1 MKKLFQGLIPIAISL
16 FLLSACT
23 ARTDKVEKELNVTD
37 MKRDA
42 LTTVDKTSK
51 EGPSIDY
58 KKEKKPRRVNFSGFS
73 EKQVLYPNF
82 PISINFKNTNLSEG
96 LVALGNV
103 GGRNIITSDKVQ
115 GLLNMEISNEPWNEV
130 FNAIIELKKLSY
142 TGDPKVGIIKI
153 YSMEDSEQ
161 TYSGSGNVGFIGTE
175 IFNVYYEKPSEIKK
189 QISALH
195 ATTGSDES
203 SSDLIITENDENK
216 TLIVKG
222 TMKQIDEIERI
233 LNTIDNKKPQI
244 LIEAFLVE
252 VSPTFSFKL
261 GTRLGLT
268 RSKITDTGAVETIR
282 GGLGTS
288 AANLTLGNSDSSLT
302 NLLISGTSGLGI
314 MRSTSSGDLKI
325 EIDALEEEGDSKIL
339 SNPKLF
345 TVSGKNAVIKQG
357 VRFGV
362 TESVVADGVTTN
374 TVKYYDANLKL
385 DVTPV
390 VTGDGNVQLQ
400 VLITNDSVDTSVSP
414 PKITKKEVSTN
425 LILSDGDI
433 AVVGGILTR
442 TLTETNK
449 RIPVLGKIPIIGAL
463 FRSREQQDDKTEL
476 LIFIAPRIV

>member
-1 MKKLFQGLIPIAISL
+1 MKKLFQGLILIAISL
-16 FLLSACT
+16 SLLSTCT
-23 ARTDKVEKELNVTD
+23 GRTGKVEKKLNVTD

-58 KKEKKPRRVNFSGFS
+58 KKEKKPRRVNFSAFS
-73 EKQVLYPNF
+73 RKQVLYPNF

-288 AANLTLGNSDSSLT
+288 ASNLTLGNSDSSLT

-385 DVTPV
+385 DVIPV

-463 FRSREQQDDKTEL
+463 FRSREQRDDKTEL

>member
-1 MKKLFQGLIPIAISL
+1 MKKLFQGLILIAISL
-16 FLLSACT
+16 SLLSACT
-23 ARTDKVEKELNVTD
+23 GRTDKVEKELNVTN

-252 VSPTFSFKL
+252 VSPTFSLKL

-385 DVTPV
+385 DVIPV

-463 FRSREQQDDKTEL
+463 FRSREQRDDKTEL

>member
-1 MKKLFQGLIPIAISL
+1 
-16 FLLSACT
+16 
-23 ARTDKVEKELNVTD
+23 
-37 MKRDA
+37 
-42 LTTVDKTSK
+42 
-51 EGPSIDY
+51 
-58 KKEKKPRRVNFSGFS
+58 
-73 EKQVLYPNF
+73 
-82 PISINFKNTNLSEG
+82 
-96 LVALGNV
+96 
-103 GGRNIITSDKVQ
+103 
-115 GLLNMEISNEPWNEV
+115 
-130 FNAIIELKKLSY
+130 
-142 TGDPKVGIIKI
+142 
-153 YSMEDSEQ
+153 
-161 TYSGSGNVGFIGTE
+161 
-175 IFNVYYEKPSEIKK
+175 
-189 QISALH
+189 
-195 ATTGSDES
+195 
-203 SSDLIITENDENK
+203 
-216 TLIVKG
+216 
-222 TMKQIDEIERI
+222 
-233 LNTIDNKKPQI
+233 
-244 LIEAFLVE
+244 
-252 VSPTFSFKL
+252 
-261 GTRLGLT
+261 
-268 RSKITDTGAVETIR
+268 
-282 GGLGTS
+282 
-288 AANLTLGNSDSSLT
+288 
-302 NLLISGTSGLGI
+302 

-385 DVTPV
+385 DVIPV